1 MLYQILLPISIVG
14 KHQQEFFHL
23 WNYFF
28 TAVFSRLWLIVYYSR
43 AVMFK
48 EECRNHVKY
57 FDILPLD
64 GSDPH
69 GTLHAEYP
77 AFSL

>member
-1 MLYQILLPISIVG
+1 
-14 KHQQEFFHL
+14 
-23 WNYFF
+23 
-28 TAVFSRLWLIVYYSR
+28 
-43 AVMFK
+43 MFK